1 MGQKT
6 PTNASRARTGR
17 VNVEKEKKK
26 EAPTDAEINTIFEK
40 GKEISN
46 SKIMKESRK
55 GKKKI
60 KGLQKLYDED
70 DSYYN
75 QSNLRTTR
83 DLHNMIMKDISNE
96 KPLNTAEY
104 RSSKGPELSLEDKT
118 AKEYKSK
125 KGHKMRVAMRKR
137 VEDKYGV
144 RTVLANPSQ
153 GTSSEF
159 RFKTKKQSDAFHA
172 LGKTFQEREHMYD
185 KKLPNPEK
193 KEAIND
199 YYYNEPPEWLIQ
211 GEIGDKAKGI
221 RPKIKRLKKEKTLEY
236 E

>member
-1 MGQKT
+1 MVEYFKKTKKIQK
-6 PTNASRARTGR
+6 
-17 VNVEKEKKK
+17 KEKKK

-118 AKEYKSK
+118 AKEYKFK

-137 VEDKYGV
+137 VENKYGV
-144 RTVLANPSQ
+144 KTVGKPDQGIPSK
-153 GTSSEF
+153 F

-172 LGKTFQEREHMYD
+172 LGKTIQERENMYNKMMPD
-185 KKLPNPEK
+185 PEK
-193 KEAIND
+193 AEAMND
-199 YYYNEPPEWLIQ
+199 YYLNKPPEWLIQ
-211 GEIGDKAKGI
+211 GETGGKAKGI

>member
-1 MGQKT
+1 MVEYFKKTKKIQK
-6 PTNASRARTGR
+6 
-17 VNVEKEKKK
+17 KEKKK

-70 DSYYN
+70 DSSYN
-75 QSNLRTTR
+75 QSNLRMTR

-104 RSSKGPELSLEDKT
+104 RSSEGPELSLEDKT
-118 AKEYKSK
+118 AKEYKFR

-144 RTVLANPSQ
+144 RAVLGNPNQ
-153 GTSSEF
+153 GTLSEF
-159 RFKTKKQSDAFHA
+159 RFKNKKQYDAFRA
-172 LGKTFQEREHMYD
+172 LGKTDQEREHMYN
-185 KKLPNPEK
+185 KKLPDPEK
-193 KEAIND
+193 AEAMND
-199 YYYNEPPEWLIQ
+199 YYLNKPPKWLMQ
-211 GEIGDKAKGI
+211 SEIGDEAKGI
-221 RPKIKRLKKEKTLEY
+221 RPKLKRLRKRTTLEY